1 MYNDLHHR
9 KKRKKKP
16 LSPQSCCILDTAF
29 TALTQPNHR
38 QQAITKYSLY
48 RSSDKVGMICKWIL
62 PDSSVYYAVTLVSS
76 DAVWLLSHLTVKKG
90 SWVRGM
96 DCAVSALVT
105 QIVRTLQRNKC
116 IFDCSCIEGMWN
128 PFPLREAAKRQMM
141 WLVCVQNPL
150 ILCFY
155 VSRSRVK
162 RRACVFRDWTRSQ
175 LFHIDKSYAVFFV
188 LYTQQRFSQLR
199 VSKT

>member
-1 MYNDLHHR
+1 MISITGR
-9 KKRKKKP
+9 KEEKKP

-29 TALTQPNHR
+29 TALTQPNHQ

-155 VSRSRVK
+155 VSRSRGQTTSL
-162 RRACVFRDWTRSQ
+162 RLPQ
-175 LFHIDKSYAVFFV
+175 LNPEPIISHW
-188 LYTQQRFSQLR
+188 
-199 VSKT
+199 